1 MYVVDIR
8 DRSEEQDLENGMRKL
23 GETRRILRQEAVV
36 DLKNDEKS
44 RRNESVSSDPLV
56 ESAILLL
63 SPRRLMSFSN
73 SPRSLHPVLHF
84 SSSCDL

>member
-1 MYVVDIR
+1 VADIR
-8 DRSEEQDLENGMRKL
+8 NRSEEEDLGNGMLELDEK
-23 GETRRILRQEAVV
+23 RRILQREVVV
-36 DLKNDEKS
+36 DLKNCEKS

-63 SPRRLMSFSN
+63 SLRRLMSFSN
-73 SPRSLHPVLHF
+73 SPRSLHPVLRF

>member
-1 MYVVDIR
+1 VADIR
-8 DRSEEQDLENGMRKL
+8 NRSEEEDLGNGMLELDEK
-23 GETRRILRQEAVV
+23 RRILRREVVV
-36 DLKNDEKS
+36 DLKNGEKS

-63 SPRRLMSFSN
+63 SLRRLMSFSN
-73 SPRSLHPVLHF
+73 SPRSLHPVLDF